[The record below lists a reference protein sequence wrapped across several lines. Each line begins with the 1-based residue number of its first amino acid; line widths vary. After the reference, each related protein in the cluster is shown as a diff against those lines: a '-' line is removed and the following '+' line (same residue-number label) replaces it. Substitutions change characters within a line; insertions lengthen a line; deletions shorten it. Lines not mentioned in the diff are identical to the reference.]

1 MHKCISV
8 PYSVTYKVV
17 SDKVMYQPTRID
29 YKHKTN
35 LSEAIEIDFLK
46 YVYAKGVTKI
56 RAV

>member
-1 MHKCISV
+1 
-8 PYSVTYKVV
+8 
-17 SDKVMYQPTRID
+17 MYQPTRID
-29 YKHKTN
+29 YMHKTN